1 MASSG
6 NGRDAASE
14 RAAAL
19 QRISALPARERLDA
33 LVASSDAAALVQAL
47 PPEELYATVVEVGLA
62 DASELV
68 QLATPAQFQ
77 SLVDLGAWKRDA
89 LDPHALLEWLRAAH
103 GDEREENLRKVHGL
117 DLELLE
123 SVLRAFTVVHDL
135 EETPDPPV
143 EGVTLDSAD
152 GRYRVEMKVEGPEQ
166 AALRELLLDLMAED
180 PLGFSRLLEALRWE
194 VPSELEEAALRFRW
208 ARLADLGFPD
218 PETAAGLYASVR
230 LPAAPPGASSAEL
243 VRREGR
249 RVDFVQAALAGLDAV
264 EVENALEE
272 LRGVFNAALVADG
285 ADPGD
290 LEALRASAERAR
302 DTLGL
307 GLEYLT
313 GGDPRRAAAVVRETP
328 FRQVFQTGFS
338 LGLRLRHRAD
348 RLAKKPLSRVD
359 GQWLLWPEQAAVLGA
374 LRRARPMRALP
385 VEGAEPVPFRSLAEI
400 QHAERELERA
410 EQQQELLAAL
420 LGGGEE
426 TARAALNALGPA
438 WPAGGTPAVLAAAVA
453 HALLDGRARVAP
465 VPAAR
470 TRELG
475 HAFLD
480 PGPPPTVRPEAVSRA
495 AGALAAVTPGEE
507 GAKLAR
513 LVLERLADQLGG
525 ALLAGPLPVEVQTT
539 LPWSAG
545 L

>member
-1 MASSG
+1 VASSG

-19 QRISALPARERLDA
+19 QRIAALPARERLDA

-47 PPEELYATVVEVGLA
+47 PPEQLYATVAEVGLA
-62 DASELV
+62 DAGELV

-89 LDPHALLEWLRAAH
+89 LDPHALLEWLRAGR
-103 GDEREENLRKVHGL
+103 GDEPEAHLRKVHGL

-123 SVLRAFTVVHDL
+123 SMLRAFTVVHDL
-135 EETPDPPV
+135 EETPDPAV
-143 EGVTLDSAD
+143 EGATLDSAD

-166 AALRELLLDLMAED
+166 AELRALLLDLVAED

-230 LPAAPPGASSAEL
+230 LPTPPAVSSAEL

-249 RVDFVQAALAGLDAV
+249 RVDFVQAALAGLEPV

-290 LEALRASAERAR
+290 LEAFRASAERAR

-348 RLAKKPLSRVD
+348 RIAKRPLSRVD
-359 GQWLLWPEQAAVLGA
+359 GQWLLWPDQAGVLAA

-410 EQQQELLAAL
+410 EQQQALLAAL
-420 LGGGEE
+420 LGGSEE
-426 TARAALNALGPA
+426 NARAALDALGPA

-480 PGPPPTVRPEAVSRA
+480 PGPPPTVRPDAVSRA
-495 AGALAAVTPGEE
+495 AGALAAVAPGDEAE
-507 GAKLAR
+507 KLAR
-513 LVLERLADQLGG
+513 LVLERLADQVGG
-525 ALLAGPLPVEVQTT
+525 ALLAGPLPVEVQTA
-539 LPWSAG
+539 LPWAAG

>member
-1 MASSG
+1 MA
-6 NGRDAASE
+6 
-14 RAAAL
+14 
-19 QRISALPARERLDA
+19 
-33 LVASSDAAALVQAL
+33 
-47 PPEELYATVVEVGLA
+47 EVGLA
-62 DASELV
+62 DATDVV
-68 QLATPAQFQ
+68 QLASPAQFQ
-77 SLVDLGAWKRDA
+77 ALVDLGAWKRDTF
-89 LDPHALLEWLRAAH
+89 DPHGLLEWLRAAR
-103 GDEREENLRKVHGL
+103 GDEPEPLLRKLHGL

-123 SVLRAFTVVHDL
+123 SMLRAFTVVHDL

-152 GRYRVEMKVEGPEQ
+152 GRYRLELTLEGPEQ
-166 AALRELLLDLMAED
+166 AALRALLLDLMGED
-180 PLGFSRLLEALRWE
+180 PFAFSRLLEALRWE
-194 VPSELEEAALRFRW
+194 MPTEMEETALRFRW

-218 PETAAGLYASVR
+218 PESAAGLYAAVR
-230 LPAAPPGASSAEL
+230 LPPAPPPTGSAEL
-243 VRREGR
+243 ARSAGR
-249 RVDFVQAALAGLDAV
+249 RVDFVQAALGGLDAV
-264 EVENALEE
+264 EAENALEE

-290 LEALRASAERAR
+290 LDAFRASAERAR

-307 GLEYLT
+307 GLEFLT

-348 RLAKKPLSRVD
+348 RLAARPLARID

-385 VEGAEPVPFRSLAEI
+385 VEGAEPVPFRSLAEVRE
-400 QHAERELERA
+400 AERELERA
-410 EQQQELLAAL
+410 EQQQALLAAL
-420 LGGGEE
+420 LGHGEGP
-426 TARAALNALGPA
+426 ARAALDALGPA

-453 HALLDGRARVAP
+453 HALLDGQPRVAP

-470 TRELG
+470 TPGARSRLPRPRTAADG
-475 HAFLD
+475 PSRGGGQGGRRARHRHARR
-480 PGPPPTVRPEAVSRA
+480 GVWRV
-495 AGALAAVTPGEE
+495 
-507 GAKLAR
+507 AR
-513 LVLERLADQLGG
+513 LVLERLADQVGG

-539 LPWSAG
+539 LPWAAG